1 MGENLMDRKAL
12 NKQIAV
18 WKSIPVNNREV
29 LDTFIDD
36 LIERIEEL
44 EMKVEDL
51 ENERLENSEW
61 D

>member
-1 MGENLMDRKAL
+1 MDRKAL

>member
-1 MGENLMDRKAL
+1 MNREAL

-44 EMKVEDL
+44 EEEVENL
-51 ENERLENSEW
+51 EGEILERSEW